1 MDLRELGALLKAERE
16 RRGLS
21 DNDVIDRIKIGR
33 ACLIAI
39 EEGDKDGLP
48 HPVYAKGFIK
58 NYAKLLDLDPEEIG
72 DAFSEAV
79 GVMPDSNLTP
89 QHELNESITQATIV
103 RNGGGGYLRYV
114 IVAAAILVVVVA
126 VLWFFSLTPFHT
138 GRTTPPAPS
147 SQASA
152 PGLAKGSLP
161 DQDSQIKPGSAG
173 DSQAVTAPS
182 ETAPSTAAPGSMTPT
197 APVAGQPA
205 SSQPLAVSPPGA
217 PLALTTEPAAPT
229 AEAVSAADAE
239 EPADPSLSPDIVLGE
254 HGAHSVTILALAE
267 CWIDVSVDGG
277 ATKGIMLTKGKRFVG
292 NFNESLLVRLG
303 NAGGVEVRYDD
314 KNYPLQAG
322 PGEVKTLKF
331 VAKGNGEPQ
340 QAASNSSTTQVPMT
354 AKPPVGAPAA
364 PAGSPSA
371 KAIPGAVAP
380 PSTVTVA
387 PPAAPPVASSS
398 APAATPP
405 AEGAAAGPAGSRSLE
420 ITGADGS
427 WVIVTVDGG
436 KPKEVFVKK
445 GQTLTEPYKE
455 KIEVRLGNPSSVI
468 FRHEGQEM
476 PVSTQRGEAKTV
488 RFPNS

>member
-33 ACLIAI
+33 ACLVAI
-39 EEGDKDGLP
+39 EEGDKEGLP

-58 NYAKLLDLDPEEIG
+58 NYAKLLDLDPEEVG
-72 DAFSEAV
+72 EAFAEAV
-79 GVMPDSNLTP
+79 GVIPDSHLAL
-89 QHELNESITQATIV
+89 QHELNESVTQATII
-103 RNGGGGYLRYV
+103 RNGGRGYLRYV
-114 IVAAAILVVVVA
+114 IVAAVILVVVAA
-126 VLWFFSLTPFHT
+126 VLWFFSLTPFNA
-138 GRTTPPAPS
+138 GRTTLPAPS
-147 SQASA
+147 SRASSSD
-152 PGLAKGSLP
+152 LAKGALP
-161 DQDSQIKPGSAG
+161 DQDSQPKPGSTA
-173 DSQAVTAPS
+173 DSQAVTASS
-182 ETAPSTAAPGSMTPT
+182 ETTPSTAVPESMTPT
-197 APVAGQPA
+197 APVVGQPA
-205 SSQPLAVSPPGA
+205 SSQPLPVSPPGT
-217 PLALTTEPAAPT
+217 PPALTTDPAVPT
-229 AEAVSAADAE
+229 AEAASAADAE

-277 ATKGIMLTKGKRFVG
+277 ITKGIMLAKGKRFVG

-322 PGEVKTLKF
+322 SGEVKTLKF
-331 VAKGNGEPQ
+331 VAKGNGDPQ
-340 QAASNSSTTQVPMT
+340 QPASNSPTTQVPLT
-354 AKPPVGAPAA
+354 AKPSVGAPAA
-364 PAGSPSA
+364 PAGSPPG
-371 KAIPGAVAP
+371 KAVPGAVAP
-380 PSTVTVA
+380 PSAVTVA
-387 PPAAPPVASSS
+387 PPAAPPVASSP

-405 AEGAAAGPAGSRSLE
+405 AEGAAAGPVGSRSLE

-455 KIEVRLGNPSSVI
+455 KIEVRLGNPSSVV
-468 FRHEGQEM
+468 FRHDGQEM
-476 PVSTQRGEAKTV
+476 PVSTQRGEVKTV

>member
-33 ACLIAI
+33 ACLVAI

-58 NYAKLLDLDPEEIG
+58 NYAKLLDLDHEEVG
-72 DAFSEAV
+72 EAFSEAM
-79 GVMPDSNLTP
+79 GVIPDSHLTL
-89 QHELNESITQATIV
+89 QHELNESVTQATII
-103 RNGGGGYLRYV
+103 RNGGSGYLRYV

-126 VLWFFSLTPFHT
+126 MMWFFSLTPFNT

-147 SQASA
+147 SQASS
-152 PGLAKGSLP
+152 PELAKGSLP
-161 DQDSQIKPGSAG
+161 TQDSQIKPGSTG
-173 DSQAVTAPS
+173 DSQAETASSGTAPLI
-182 ETAPSTAAPGSMTPT
+182 AAPESLTPS

-205 SSQPLAVSPPGA
+205 SSQPVTVSPSGT
-217 PLALTTEPAAPT
+217 PLALTTAPAAP
-229 AEAVSAADAE
+229 ASEATSAADAE

-277 ATKGIMLTKGKRFVG
+277 ITKGIMLAKGKRFVG

-322 PGEVKTLKF
+322 SGEVKTLKF
-331 VAKGNGEPQ
+331 VAKANGETQ
-340 QAASNSSTTQVPMT
+340 QPASNATMTQVPLT
-354 AKPPVGAPAA
+354 AKSPVGAAAA
-364 PAGSPSA
+364 PAGSPPG
-371 KAIPGAVAP
+371 KAAPGTAIM

-387 PPAAPPVASSS
+387 SPALPPVVSSPAPETANS
-398 APAATPP
+398 ADGAAT
-405 AEGAAAGPAGSRSLE
+405 GPAGPRSLE

-436 KPKEVFVKK
+436 KPKEVYVKK

-455 KIEVRLGNPSSVI
+455 KIEVRLGNPSSVV
-468 FRHEGQEM
+468 FRHDGQEM
-476 PVSTQRGEAKTV
+476 PVSTQRGEVKTV